1 MKKEKERLDV
11 ETHVGF
17 PLYAAAK
24 EVFRACQPE
33 LTKVG
38 LTYTQYLVMSVIWEY
53 KEANLKMIGERI
65 YLDSGTLTPLL
76 RKLEKKGLIIRERF
90 KQDERSMMI
99 TLTTKGKSLEKKV
112 RHIPKLIETKLGL
125 SPEELQL
132 LQNLLWKVLHNV
144 KG

>member
-1 MKKEKERLDV
+1 MKKEKLKV
-11 ETHVGF
+11 EQEIGF

-24 EVFRACQPE
+24 EVLRACQPE
-33 LTKVG
+33 LSELG
-38 LTYTQYLVMSVIWEY
+38 ITYTQYLAMSVIWEY

-125 SPEELQL
+125 SQEELQL
-132 LQNLLWKVLHNV
+132 LQSLLWKVLHNV

>member
-1 MKKEKERLDV
+1 
-11 ETHVGF
+11 
-17 PLYAAAK
+17 
-24 EVFRACQPE
+24 
-33 LTKVG
+33 
-38 LTYTQYLVMSVIWEY
+38 MSVIWEY

-125 SPEELQL
+125 SQEELQL

>member
-38 LTYTQYLVMSVIWEY
+38 LTYTQYLVMSVIWEL
-53 KEANLKMIGERI
+53 KSVNLKAIGTRLF
-65 YLDSGTLTPLL
+65 LDSGTLTPLL
-76 RKLEKKGLIIRERF
+76 RKLELKGFIVRER
-90 KQDERSMMI
+90 
-99 TLTTKGKSLEKKV
+99 
-112 RHIPKLIETKLGL
+112 
-125 SPEELQL
+125 
-132 LQNLLWKVLHNV
+132 V
-144 KG
+144 KDD

>member
-1 MKKEKERLDV
+1 MKKEKLKV
-11 ETHVGF
+11 EQEIGF

-24 EVFRACQPE
+24 EAWRACQPE
-33 LTKVG
+33 LSELG
-38 LTYTQYLVMSVIWEY
+38 ITYTQSLAMSVIWEY

-112 RHIPKLIETKLGL
+112 RHIPNLIETKLGL
-125 SPEELQL
+125 SQEELQL

>member
-1 MKKEKERLDV
+1 MKKEKLKV
-11 ETHVGF
+11 EQEIGF

-24 EVFRACQPE
+24 EALRACQPE
-33 LTKVG
+33 LSELG
-38 LTYTQYLVMSVIWEY
+38 ITYTQYLGMSVIWEY

-112 RHIPKLIETKLGL
+112 RHIPNLIETKLGL
-125 SPEELQL
+125 SQEELQL